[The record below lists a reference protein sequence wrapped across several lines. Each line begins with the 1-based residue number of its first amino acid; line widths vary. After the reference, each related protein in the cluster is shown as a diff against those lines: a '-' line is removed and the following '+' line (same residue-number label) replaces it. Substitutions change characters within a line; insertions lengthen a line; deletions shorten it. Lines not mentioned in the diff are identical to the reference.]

1 MAFCSPNAT
10 PKFIERTEEN
20 DRGGILGRVL
30 RQANE
35 VDNNIKPRKG
45 FDAEWMGD
53 YQVLLRNTLPMD
65 WDQLTEYYIKEGWI
79 TPLKAASKKA
89 GTDVFGLGKIGAEEQ
104 GMAAAVT
111 KTYLESVGGGL
122 QQAADNFLLKVNAGE
137 AATQEG
143 LFLASQMQHASR
155 FAGFVLGWDQGYGRA
170 VRAQGLRNAG
180 PEVIRRN
187 TAEIAES
194 GVTEGMAEAMGD
206 AFQEIARKMQ
216 DPAQYVDAINDLVTL
231 AKRVKFADSPL
242 KAFRISSSIELAGSA
257 WNEVWVNGLLSSPAT
272 IATNALSVTWAV
284 ARPMAQFMT
293 ARAYEIAGL
302 PGKEFA
308 QQAAAEAGATLS
320 AMYTALNDGTKLA
333 WNAFK
338 TEQSIYAPLTGTTE
352 LAKGRAITGAAVTEL
367 AARRGW
373 DQQADQYA
381 EMFDT
386 LGKVVRLPSRALLGS
401 DEFVKHL
408 VVRGEVAARGVQSA
422 AKAGA
427 DLTDKAALK
436 GFIDQEFGKAFR
448 LDAPDLKDKFAVQRV
463 YDYAMAV
470 RDEANVAT
478 FQEENGF
485 ASWVSKINTKFPM
498 IKPFIPFVRTPLNIL
513 KQGFYESTGLGAA
526 VKAGQLAL
534 ADPTKAHLA
543 ILDELRR
550 DPGESFRVAGQI
562 AMTGALTAGIYAGVM
577 NGQVIG
583 GGPGRWSKG
592 GKVSDQQRAWE
603 RALSEQG
610 RTPYSVMTPF
620 GAMPFDRFGE
630 PVAVVMRMVADVAQ
644 YSGEISE
651 TEKDE
656 AMYAIAGIAVS
667 GLYQASFLKGV
678 DDLMGA
684 MFGDTDTGVLKAR
697 AVQNY
702 VATQTPFGSLLNF
715 VDKAADPYRKAYAGA
730 SFAEVMRVHEDSLGT
745 GILARF
751 ADRLPGVSTAPNLI
765 DQVTGLPVPIYPGVG
780 STGLNPFQMAIPF
793 LPRGEKSADQT
804 WTKIFQIM
812 GSYSE
817 AKPQGLRL
825 TNAEQQALNQEMAGI
840 RLNGLTFAEWVNR
853 FHGTAEVQS
862 YIRNKNGSLTELRDG
877 VESEFSRVKSQYMNQ
892 ALDNLSMRNTSLLQR
907 RSFLETARQKAR
919 QNDLSYEQD
928 LSQLDALFER
938 ARRGF

>member
-1 MAFCSPNAT
+1 MAICSPYAT
-10 PKFIERTEEN
+10 PKFIERTEAN
-20 DRGGILGRVL
+20 DRGGILGQLLQR
-30 RQANE
+30 ANA
-35 VDNNIKPRKG
+35 VDANIKTREG
-45 FDAEWMGD
+45 FDQRWLKD
-53 YQVLLRNTLPMD
+53 YQQILRNTLPMD
-65 WDQLTEYYIKEGWI
+65 WDQLTEYYLKNGWI
-79 TPLKAASKKA
+79 KVDKGATKEA
-89 GTDVFGLGKIGAEEQ
+89 GTDMFKLGKIDAETS

-111 KTYLESVGGGL
+111 KTYLESMGGGL
-122 QQAADNFLLKVNAGE
+122 QQAADNFLMKVNTGE

-170 VRAQGLRNAG
+170 VRAQGLRNQG
-180 PEVIRRN
+180 PEVLR
-187 TAEIAES
+187 TMQDVAES
-194 GVTEGMAEAMGD
+194 GATEGMTEAMGD
-206 AFQEIARKMQ
+206 AFKEIARKLQ
-216 DPAQYVDAINDLVTL
+216 DPEQYVDAINDLVTL

-257 WNEVWVNGLLSSPAT
+257 WNEVWINGLLSSPAT

-284 ARPMAQFMT
+284 ARPMAQFMS

-320 AMYTALNDGTKLA
+320 AMYTALNDGMKLG

-338 TEQSIYAPLTGTTE
+338 TEKSIYAPLTGTTE
-352 LAKGRAITGAAVTEL
+352 LAKGRAITGDAFGEF

-386 LGKVVRLPSRALLGS
+386 LGQIVRLPGRALLGS

-408 VVRGEVAARGVQSA
+408 VIRGEVAARGVQSA
-422 AKAGA
+422 ARAGA
-427 DLTDKAALK
+427 DLTDKTTLK
-436 GFIDQEFGKAFR
+436 SFIDQEFGKAFR

-463 YDYAMAV
+463 YDYALAV

-478 FQEENGF
+478 FQEQNSFANWVNG
-485 ASWVSKINTKFPM
+485 INTKFPLL
-498 IKPFIPFVRTPLNIL
+498 KPFIPFVRTPLNIL
-513 KQGFYESTGLGAA
+513 KQGFYESTGMGAA
-526 VKAGQLAL
+526 IKTGKLVL

-550 DPGESFRVAGQI
+550 DPGESFRVGGQI
-562 AMTGALTAGIYAGVM
+562 AMTGALAAGIYAGVM
-577 NGQVIG
+577 NGQIIG
-583 GGPGRWSKG
+583 GGPGRWNKG
-592 GKVSDQQRAWE
+592 GKASDQQKAWE

-630 PVAVVMRMVADVAQ
+630 PLAVVMRMVADVAQ
-644 YSGEISE
+644 YSGEISDV
-651 TEKDE
+651 EKDE
-656 AMYAIAGIAVS
+656 AMYTIAGIAVS

-702 VATQTPFGSLLNF
+702 VSTQTPFGSLLNF

-745 GILARF
+745 GLLARF

-765 DQVTGLPVPIYPGVG
+765 DQVTGKPVPVYPGVG
-780 STGLNPFQMAIPF
+780 TTGLNPFQMAIPF
-793 LPRGEKSADQT
+793 LPRGERSADQT

-812 GSYSE
+812 GTYTE
-817 AKPQGLRL
+817 ARPQGMRL
-825 TNAEQQALNQEMAGI
+825 TNEEQQQLNREMATL
-840 RLNGLTFAEWVNR
+840 RLNGLTFAEWIDR
-853 FHGTAEVQS
+853 FHGSAEVQS
-862 YIRNKNGSLTELRDG
+862 YIRNKNGALTPLRDG
-877 VESEFSRVKSQYMNQ
+877 VEAEFSKVKSQYMNQ
-892 ALDNLSMRNTSLLQR
+892 ALSNLAMRNTNLLQR
-907 RSFLETARQKAR
+907 MSFLETARNKAR
-919 QNDLSYEQD
+919 SNDLTYDQD
-928 LSQLDALFER
+928 LNAMDQLFQR

>member
-1 MAFCSPNAT
+1 MAICSPYAT
-10 PKFIERTEEN
+10 PKFIERTEAN
-20 DRGGILGRVL
+20 DRGGILGQLLQR
-30 RQANE
+30 ANA
-35 VDNNIKPRKG
+35 VDANIKLREG
-45 FDAEWMGD
+45 FDKRWMQD
-53 YQVLLRNTLPMD
+53 YQQILRNTLPMD
-65 WDQLTEYYIKEGWI
+65 WDQLTEYYLKNGWI
-79 TPLKAASKKA
+79 KVDKKATKEA
-89 GTDVFGLGKIGAEEQ
+89 GTDMFRLGRIDAETS

-111 KTYLESVGGGL
+111 KTYLESMGGGL
-122 QQAADNFLLKVNAGE
+122 QQAADNFLMKVNAGE

-170 VRAQGLRNAG
+170 VRAQGLRNQG
-180 PEVIRRN
+180 PEVTRA
-187 TAEIAES
+187 TQDIADS
-194 GVTEGMAEAMGD
+194 GVTEGMAEATGD
-206 AFQEIARKMQ
+206 AFREIARKLQ
-216 DPAQYVDAINDLVTL
+216 DPEQYVDAINDLVTL

-242 KAFRISSSIELAGSA
+242 KAFRISSSIELAGGA
-257 WNEVWVNGLLSSPAT
+257 WNEVWINGLLSSPAT

-284 ARPMAQFMT
+284 ARPMAQFMS
-293 ARAYEIAGL
+293 AKAYEIAGL

-320 AMYTALNDGTKLA
+320 AMYTALNDGMKLG

-352 LAKGRAITGAAVTEL
+352 LAKGRAITSDAAMEF

-373 DQQADQYA
+373 EQQADQYA

-408 VVRGEVAARGVQSA
+408 VVRGEVAARGVQA
-422 AKAGA
+422 ASRAGA
-427 DLTDKAALK
+427 DLTDKDVLK

-448 LDAPDLKDKFAVQRV
+448 LDAPDLRDKFAVQRV
-463 YDYAMAV
+463 YDYAFAV

-478 FQEENGF
+478 FQEQNGF
-485 ASWVSKINTKFPM
+485 ANWVNGINTRFPM
-498 IKPFIPFVRTPLNIL
+498 LKPFIPFVRTPLNIL
-513 KQGFYESTGLGAA
+513 KQGFYESTGMGAA
-526 VKAGQLAL
+526 LKAGKLVL

-543 ILDELRR
+543 ILDELRK

-577 NGQVIG
+577 NGQIIG
-583 GGPGRWSKG
+583 GGPGRWNKG
-592 GKVSDQQRAWE
+592 GKASDQQKTWE
-603 RALSEQG
+603 RALGEQG

-630 PVAVVMRMVADVAQ
+630 PLAVVMRMVADVAQ

-651 TEKDE
+651 AEKDE
-656 AMYAIAGIAVS
+656 AMYTIAGIAVS

-702 VATQTPFGSLLNF
+702 VSTQTPFGSLLNF
-715 VDKAADPYRKAYAGA
+715 VDKAVDPYRKAYAGA
-730 SFAEVMRVHEDSLGT
+730 SFAEVMRVHEDALGT
-745 GILARF
+745 GLLARF

-765 DQVTGLPVPIYPGVG
+765 DQVTGKPVPVYPGVG
-780 STGLNPFQMAIPF
+780 SAGLNPFQMAIPF
-793 LPRGEKSADQT
+793 LPRGERSADQT
-804 WTKIFQIM
+804 WTKVFQIM
-812 GSYSE
+812 GTYTE
-817 AKPQGLRL
+817 ARPQGMRL
-825 TNAEQQALNQEMAGI
+825 TNEEQQQLNREMATL
-840 RLNGLTFAEWVNR
+840 RLNGKTFAEWIDS
-853 FHGTAEVQS
+853 FYSSAEVQA
-862 YIRNKNGSLTELRDG
+862 YVRNKNGALTELRDG
-877 VESEFSRVKSQYMNQ
+877 VEAEFSKVKSQYMNQ
-892 ALDNLSMRNTSLLQR
+892 ALDNLAMRNTSLLQR
-907 RSFLETARQKAR
+907 LSYLETARDKAR
-919 QNDLSYEQD
+919 KNDLSYEQD
-928 LSQLDALFER
+928 LAAMDALFQR